1 MDELDEATARA
12 INAQPW
18 EPLPGMLKRRCLRC
32 RYVFAVRLEVAVQQL
47 EDLTTRNRGAY
58 GLLRAPRRL
67 AVRSVPPA
75 GWGGIAIMQLPAS
88 GRQINSSRLTTD
100 APWRHHGC

>member
-32 RYVFAVRLEVAVQQL
+32 RYVFAVRLEEAEATATCPDCAPSQ
-47 EDLTTRNRGAY
+47 TR
-58 GLLRAPRRL
+58 RR
-67 AVRSVPPA
+67 SNNPK
-75 GWGGIAIMQLPAS
+75 
-88 GRQINSSRLTTD
+88 T
-100 APWRHHGC
+100 